1 MTMTIILR
9 VTLVQEQQQDGGD
22 IDDDD
27 DDVRHDDDDDDDD
40 DIDGDL
46 GVGVVAG
53 GSMQVKPSLS
63 NIRPI

>member
-22 IDDDD
+22 IDD

>member
-1 MTMTIILR
+1 MTSITGDNDDKNYLGVR
-9 VTLVQEQQQDGGD
+9 DVGDNDGMD
-22 IDDDD
+22 KSYDNDNT
-27 DDVRHDDDDDDDD
+27 
-40 DIDGDL
+40 IDGDL

>member
-1 MTMTIILR
+1 MKVVILMI
-9 VTLVQEQQQDGGD
+9 LMISG
-22 IDDDD
+22 DDDD
-27 DDVRHDDDDDDDD
+27 D
-40 DIDGDL
+40 DL

>member
-27 DDVRHDDDDDDDD
+27 DDVRHDDDDDD
-40 DIDGDL
+40 IDGDL